1 MKVYPIKFNPILKEK
16 IWGGNKLNTLLAK
29 ETDKDNVG
37 ESWEISDV
45 NGNISEVSNGEYK
58 GSNLK
63 ELIEEHEADLLGIE
77 NFENFGYNFPL
88 LIKFLDAKTDLS
100 VQVHPDNKM
109 AKKLHNS
116 FGKTEMWYIM
126 DSDDKADIVLGL
138 KDTPTNP
145 GVLNNINAKNVDEV
159 FNREQVKKGDSFYIP
174 AGKIHAIGAGV
185 LAAEIQQ
192 TSDITYRVYDW
203 DRVDDRGQKRELHTE
218 LAQKATKQFDSNGKA
233 EYTIQPNK
241 SVNLVN
247 CEYFTTNI
255 LNIDEHQSKN
265 YRNLNS
271 FVIFM
276 CVEGTVNITAGCQT
290 ETLKMGET
298 ILVPAKTKE
307 VAFNSNNGKLLE
319 VYVGDISKQSFHKA
333 S

>member
-16 IWGGNKLNTLLAK
+16 IWGGSKLGNLLGK
-29 ETDKDNVG
+29 ETNKDNIG

-45 NGNISEVSNGEYK
+45 NGNISQVSNGVYK
-58 GSNLK
+58 GSSLK
-63 ELIEEHEADLLGIE
+63 ALIAEHEADFLGAD
-77 NFENFGYNFPL
+77 NFANFGYNFPL

-109 AKKLHNS
+109 AKKHHNS

-126 DSDDKADIVLGL
+126 DSDANADIVLGL
-138 KDTPTNP
+138 KDKTVKPEI
-145 GVLNNINAKNVDEV
+145 LNHINSKNVDSV
-159 FNREQVKKGDSFYIP
+159 FNRELVKKGDSFFIP

-203 DRVDDRGQKRELHTE
+203 DRTDASGKKRDLHTQ
-218 LAQKATKQFDSNGKA
+218 LAEKATKQFDSNGKA
-233 EYTIQPNK
+233 DYTLQPNTK
-241 SVNLVN
+241 TNLVK

-255 LNIDEHQSKN
+255 LNISKRQIKT
-265 YRNLNS
+265 YSNLDS
-271 FVIFM
+271 FVVFM
-276 CVEGTVNITAGCQT
+276 CVEGMVEITAGLHT

-298 ILVPAKTKE
+298 ILIPASTQD
-307 VAFNSNNGKLLE
+307 VTFNSDNAKLLE
-319 VYVGDISKQSFHKA
+319 VFVDKGLTESILRA

>member
-16 IWGGNKLNTLLAK
+16 IWGGNKLGNLLGK
-29 ETDKDNVG
+29 DTDKDNVG

-45 NGNISEVSNGEYK
+45 NGNISEVSNGVYK
-58 GSNLK
+58 GASLK
-63 ELIEEHEADLLGIE
+63 TLIADYEAELLGAD
-77 NFENFGYNFPL
+77 NFANFGYNFPL

-109 AKKLHNS
+109 AKKHHNS

-126 DSDDKADIVLGL
+126 DSDTNADIVLGL
-138 KDTPTNP
+138 KDKTVNP
-145 GVLNNINAKNVDEV
+145 EVLNHINANNVDAV
-159 FNREQVKKGDSFYIP
+159 FNREQVKKGDSFFIP

-192 TSDITYRVYDW
+192 ASDITYRVYDW
-203 DRVDDRGQKRELHTE
+203 DRTDDSGHKRELHTQ
-218 LAQKATKQFDSNGKA
+218 LAEKATKQFDSNGKA
-233 EYTIQPNK
+233 DYTLQPNTK
-241 SVNLVN
+241 TNLVN

-255 LNIDEHQSKN
+255 LDITKRQVKEYS
-265 YRNLNS
+265 NLDS
-271 FVIFM
+271 FVVFM
-276 CVEGTVNITAGCQT
+276 CVEGEAEVTAGLHK

-298 ILVPAKTKE
+298 ILIPASTQE
-307 VAFNSNNGKLLE
+307 VTFNSDNAKLLE
-319 VYVGDISKQSFHKA
+319 VYVNNGLVESIQHA